1 MPNDLITLKALSLEL
16 TDALRDGRVDKVGMP
31 SEDEL
36 VLLIRARGVNRLLYA
51 TCRSDMPRLHFTKTK
66 LANMPVPPA
75 FCMLARKRLTGGVVK
90 EIKCLNEDRLIE
102 ITVLT
107 RNELNDATITRVIVE
122 IMGGA
127 SNIILADENFKI
139 IDAVKRIMNEHSR
152 PVFPGVEYTYPE
164 RHKKLLSDIEGV
176 RQTVET
182 HVGDPKGVYSE
193 INGIS
198 KESATELLT
207 LSAETEVE
215 NATRILVDMYHDKS
229 YAPCIM
235 YDGEKII
242 GYYAYPYRSVKDKY
256 KVVPYSSLSEAMETY
271 YSEGAEKARKNRETL
286 SIKRKLKTLLT
297 KVEKRLAEAKKTI
310 EESAEKERFL
320 ELGEILKCNINRIKK
335 GASIIECD
343 DFYNTQRV
351 KIALN
356 PAISPKKNVEY
367 YFKKY
372 NKAKGAE
379 AHARQ
384 EIEKNTELK
393 EYLESIK
400 ASIENSDTTQEYEEI
415 RLELDALIAPKKTAS
430 VHNPRKPKKTPPLRL
445 KIDGYTVY
453 IGKNNKQNEEVTFGL
468 ASGGDIWLHAK
479 NYHGAHGI
487 IIAENGPVPERVL
500 EAVAEIVAYYSEAKT
515 SPKAEVDYTR
525 RKFVKKLG
533 KPGLVTYTDYK
544 TIVVTPKAPPSDN
557 RF

>member
-1 MPNDLITLKALSLEL
+1 MPNDLITLKALSKEL
-16 TDALRDGRVDKVGMP
+16 TDALADGRVDKVGMP

-51 TCRSDMPRLHFTKTK
+51 TCRSDMPRLHFTETK

-90 EIKCLNEDRLIE
+90 SIECLNEDRLIE

-107 RNELNDATITRVIVE
+107 RNELNDATITRVIIE

-127 SNIILADENFKI
+127 SNIILADENLKI
-139 IDAVKRIMNEHSR
+139 IDAVKRVMNEHSR
-152 PVFPGVEYTYPE
+152 PVFPGVKYTYPD
-164 RHKKLLSDIEGV
+164 RHKKLLSDTDGV
-176 RQTVET
+176 RET
-182 HVGDPKGVYSE
+182 LEKHIDDPKGVYSE

-198 KESATELLT
+198 KESALELIA
-207 LSAETEVE
+207 LSKEVGPE
-215 NATRILVDMYHDKS
+215 HASEILDDMYSDAR
-229 YAPCIM
+229 YAPCVM
-235 YDGEKII
+235 YDGEKLV
-242 GYYAYPYRSVKDKY
+242 GYYAYPYVSVKDKY
-256 KVVPYSSLSEAMETY
+256 RVVTTNSLSEAMETY
-271 YSEGAEKARKNRETL
+271 YSESAEKARKNRETL
-286 SIKRKLKTLLT
+286 SIKRKLKTLLART
-297 KVEKRLAEAKKTI
+297 EKRIAEANKTI
-310 EESAEKERFL
+310 EESAEKDRFL
-320 ELGEILKCNINRIKK
+320 ELGEILKCNMYRIEK
-335 GASIIECD
+335 GSSIIECD

-356 PAISPKKNVEY
+356 PAISPKKNVER

-379 AHARQ
+379 AYARQ
-384 EIEKNTELK
+384 EIQRETELK
-393 EYLESIK
+393 DYLESIK
-400 ASIENSDTTQEYEEI
+400 ASIENSSTVAEYDEI
-415 RLELDALIAPKKTAS
+415 RQELDALISPKKTAS
-430 VHNPRKPKKTPPLRL
+430 VHNPKKPKKTPPLRL

-453 IGKNNKQNEEVTFGL
+453 VGKNNKQNEEVTFGL

-479 NYHGAHGI
+479 NFHGAHGVV
-487 IIAENGPVPERVL
+487 IAENGPVPEHVL
-500 EAVAEIVAYYSEAKT
+500 VSVAEIVAYYSEAKDN
-515 SPKAEVDYTR
+515 PKAEVDYTR

-544 TIVVTPKAPPSDN
+544 TLVVTPKAPPSDN

>member
-1 MPNDLITLKALSLEL
+1 MPNDLITLKALSHEL

-90 EIKCLNEDRLIE
+90 NVTCLNEDRLIE

-107 RNELNDATITRVIVE
+107 RNELNDATTTRVIIE

-127 SNIILADENFKI
+127 SNIILADENLKI
-139 IDAVKRIMNEHSR
+139 IDAVKRVMNEHSR

-164 RHKKLLSDIEGV
+164 RHKKLLSDADGV
-176 RQTVET
+176 NET
-182 HVGDPKGVYSE
+182 LLSNTGDPKGVYSE

-198 KESATELLT
+198 KESASELIA
-207 LSAETEVE
+207 LSQEMGAKRASE
-215 NATRILVDMYHDKS
+215 ILDDMYS
-229 YAPCIM
+229 TRYEPCVM
-235 YDGEKII
+235 YDGEKLT
-242 GYYAYPYRSVKDKY
+242 GYYAYPYVSLANKY
-256 KVVPYSSLSEAMETY
+256 RVVPTISLSEAMEIY

-297 KVEKRLAEAKKTI
+297 KVERRLAEAKKTI
-310 EESAEKERFL
+310 DESAEKERFL
-320 ELGEILKCNINRIKK
+320 ELGEILKCNMYRIEKSS
-335 GASIIECD
+335 SIIECD

-379 AHARQ
+379 AYAKQ

-400 ASIENSDTTQEYEEI
+400 VSIENSDTAPEFDEI
-415 RLELDALIAPKKTAS
+415 RQELDALIAPKKTAS
-430 VHNPRKPKKTPPLRL
+430 VHNPKKPKKTPPLRL

-453 IGKNNKQNEEVTFGL
+453 VGKNNKQNEEVTFGI
-468 ASGGDIWLHAK
+468 ATGGDIWLHAK

-487 IIAENGPVPERVL
+487 IISENGPVPERVL
-500 EAVAEIVAYYSEAKT
+500 VAVAEIVAYYSEAKE
-515 SPKAEVDYTR
+515 SPKAEVDYTK

-544 TIVVTPKAPPSDN
+544 TLVVTPKAPLSDN